1 MGRLMI
7 YSIMWN
13 IYIYLIYTYIYI
25 YISWTFPSIISL
37 VCPCIRSASPC
48 PSEIPALSRDSA
60 TTWFLGHGR
69 GFAGRSG
76 WVLPQTFHGNSHKSI
91 NLTLWKMAIDM
102 NYLQQIYAGWWFT
115 YPSEKYESQLRWLF
129 PIYRK
134 RKNVPNHQPDIDD
147 TPTQVFSSGNS

>member
-7 YSIMWN
+7 YSIIWN
-13 IYIYLIYTYIYI
+13 IYIYILYIYI
-25 YISWTFPSIISL
+25 YIYIYHEPFHLSSHSL
-37 VCPCIRSASPC
+37 PVYAECL
-48 PSEIPALSRDSA
+48 ALSIWNSRFEQGLCHHVIPGPRSR
-60 TTWFLGHGR
+60 LR
-69 GFAGRSG
+69 GSLR
-76 WVLPQTFHGNSHKSI
+76 VLPQTFHGNSHKSI

-102 NYLQQIYAGWWFT
+102 NYLQIYTGWWYT